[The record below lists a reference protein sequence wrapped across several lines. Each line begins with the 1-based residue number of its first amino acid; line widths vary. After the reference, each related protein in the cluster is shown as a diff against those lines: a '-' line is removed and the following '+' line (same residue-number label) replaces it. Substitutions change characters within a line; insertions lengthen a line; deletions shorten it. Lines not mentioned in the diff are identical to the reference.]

1 MDLDFLT
8 PYIGQLSFGGVLGFA
23 AGYFVKKVGK
33 MALFVVGGVFILLQ
47 VLSAYGYIQ
56 IDWLTIQKQADPIFN
71 EQNVKNVS
79 DNFMKLITANLP
91 FTGAF
96 VVGFALGFKAG

>member
-33 MALFVVGGVFILLQ
+33 IALFVVGGLFIVLQ
-47 VLSAYGYIQ
+47 ILAAYGFIQ
-56 IDWLTIQKQADPIFN
+56 IDWLSIQQKADPLFD
-71 EQNVKNVS
+71 EKNVKTATDS
-79 DNFMKLITANLP
+79 FMKLITANLP

-96 VVGFALGFKAG
+96 VAGFAIGFKVG

>member
-33 MALFVVGGVFILLQ
+33 MALFVVGGLFILLQ
-47 VLSAYGYIQ
+47 VLAAYGFIQ
-56 IDWLTIQKQADPIFN
+56 IDWLSIQQKADPLFK
-71 EQNVKNVS
+71 EENVRTAT
-79 DNFMKLITANLP
+79 DQFMKLITANLP
-91 FTGAF
+91 FTSAF
-96 VVGFALGFKAG
+96 VAGFALGFRAG